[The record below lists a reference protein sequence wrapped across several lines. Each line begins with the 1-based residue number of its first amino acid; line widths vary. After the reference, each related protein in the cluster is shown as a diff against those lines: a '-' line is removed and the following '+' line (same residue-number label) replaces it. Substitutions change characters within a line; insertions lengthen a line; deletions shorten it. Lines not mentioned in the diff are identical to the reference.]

1 MKKLWR
7 GSGYD
12 GLIILFLGWL
22 YGSSIL
28 KFDWI
33 AWTLVVVGALLLMIS
48 IGLNWQRAF
57 ESVKSRRAQLS
68 ANALIVSLLVLGIV
82 GMMNFISVRHSWRVD
97 TTSQQMYSLSSQ
109 TVNIIQNL
117 EVDVK
122 ITALVDE
129 SQIRQMEDRLMEYS
143 HYSGKLDFEII
154 DPIKEPDKVR
164 EIFSERKQFLDLPT
178 LIIKSSI
185 KDEEINS
192 IEEEDISNALL
203 KVTQNKKP
211 KIYFTQGH
219 GEKLIEVNQPGID
232 TYQFVIEGLKKQH
245 FDVESVNLYEKN
257 DVPLDCDVLVIAGPA
272 VKMADNEV
280 KAVGDYLKRGG
291 SVLTL
296 IDPES
301 EVNLDNLYSEWNIK
315 QNDDVVL
322 ETHSSFVLT
331 EQGLN
336 RQSNVS
342 LAPTSAEYGE
352 HPITKN
358 FRYATSFMETR
369 SLEPLD
375 EESDSLK
382 VTPLVYTSGSSWG
395 ETDLESLYKT
405 KKVSKTEE
413 DHSGPVIVG
422 LAVEKTYGSQG
433 RFVAMGDSDFAAD
446 AYVQQAPGN
455 MDFFLNIVSWLA
467 EEEELISVRPK
478 DPENRTLQM
487 SVGQQ
492 KMVLFF
498 LIILLPILTLRWA
511 LYVYKNRS

>member
-203 KVTQNKKP
+203 KVT
-211 KIYFTQGH
+211 
-219 GEKLIEVNQPGID
+219 
-232 TYQFVIEGLKKQH
+232 
-245 FDVESVNLYEKN
+245 
-257 DVPLDCDVLVIAGPA
+257 
-272 VKMADNEV
+272 
-280 KAVGDYLKRGG
+280 
-291 SVLTL
+291 
-296 IDPES
+296 
-301 EVNLDNLYSEWNIK
+301 
-315 QNDDVVL
+315 
-322 ETHSSFVLT
+322 
-331 EQGLN
+331 
-336 RQSNVS
+336 
-342 LAPTSAEYGE
+342 
-352 HPITKN
+352 
-358 FRYATSFMETR
+358 
-369 SLEPLD
+369 
-375 EESDSLK
+375 
-382 VTPLVYTSGSSWG
+382 
-395 ETDLESLYKT
+395 
-405 KKVSKTEE
+405 
-413 DHSGPVIVG
+413 
-422 LAVEKTYGSQG
+422 
-433 RFVAMGDSDFAAD
+433 
-446 AYVQQAPGN
+446 
-455 MDFFLNIVSWLA
+455 
-467 EEEELISVRPK
+467 
-478 DPENRTLQM
+478 
-487 SVGQQ
+487 
-492 KMVLFF
+492 
-498 LIILLPILTLRWA
+498 
-511 LYVYKNRS
+511 